1 MSSKTVKIVYVGPH
15 LAVEL
20 NMPDGT
26 IGLVEHGGTLETS
39 PEHAE
44 LLLEQPS
51 NWQKPQ
57 TGAAR
62 SAKAEKESD

>member
-1 MSSKTVKIVYVGPH
+1 VSAKTVKIVYVGPH

-20 NMPDGT
+20 NMPDGSAAE
-26 IGLVEHGGTLETS
+26 VAHGATLETS
-39 PEHAE
+39 SEHAE
-44 LLLEQPS
+44 WLLEQPS

-57 TGAAR
+57 TSAAR